1 MTGGGP
7 DFCAS
12 PKSHEIDDD
21 VDLETVNE
29 LRDVPIAQ
37 PADVVELIKGLG
49 EPRADFAVVAPD
61 SPRTSVRA
69 LLGAARSASAATRAR
84 LHERGEFCSGAA
96 LRPSTLC

>member
-1 MTGGGP
+1 MTVGGP
-7 DFCAS
+7 DSVVCAS

-61 SPRTSVRA
+61 SARTSVRA
-69 LLGAARSASAATRAR
+69 CRRRALGERGHASAAT
-84 LHERGEFCSGAA
+84 
-96 LRPSTLC
+96 